1 MDMRAGRVAGRRRQ
15 STTNRP
21 VSRDRSTGLLV
32 SVLDDH
38 DTVALLHAMGYDA
51 AQIRAGV
58 EEVEATHEERFD
70 REPVDWHQRLLQRGF
85 NPQNPVDSLLAI
97 ARSADTRAYQALEFS
112 GVRVASLRKALVEH
126 ARRSPITPGDDS
138 ERRRRASPVGAGRR
152 HDGAD
157 PDAAAPRRTRRGR
170 ADAVSKSA
178 PARDVDAAP
187 RRRRQQS
194 QARSEAA
201 LAAHDLLVP
210 VEVDGLAPIHG
221 RDTELGNLG
230 DALMRAA
237 HRAPVLVGPHGSGRT
252 LVARHLAAV
261 VPSPVYVLD
270 ATEYGDEEQLR
281 ADLQQVADAHGV
293 AIFDDMDRI
302 ASETSPL
309 FLPALAHAW
318 AHASPRVLT
327 IVSHETKA
335 QLEAWMPGVLESL
348 DVIDM
353 GRTSPGDHAQ
363 ALELAAPGVLSR
375 HDLSLDP
382 DFHLSEL
389 SRMSEQFVTGLAMP
403 GRAIDVLDLA
413 CARVRRTGATEL
425 SRELCVQVICERTGL
440 PVARVSGAGDQD
452 ALELESELS
461 RSVVGHD
468 HALQTV
474 ADLIRRNR
482 AGFRSGRPIATALL
496 LGPSGVG
503 KTEIAKA
510 LAGALFHREDTLLR
524 LDMSEYSESH
534 AVARVVGAPPGYVGH
549 ECGGA
554 LTDPM
559 LKQPHRVV
567 LLDEMEKAHRDVH
580 QLLLQVFDEG
590 RLTDGRGRTVD
601 FRHAVVIMTSNL
613 GASVLDADTR
623 PPKDDVLALA
633 RAAFPVELWNR
644 IEAPLVLNPLSEA
657 EMRQVLVRLAAASS
671 AKLHADR
678 GIQYELSQAVVS
690 RLVRLAGKDAA
701 LGARPLRHLLTR
713 EVEGFLADG
722 ILRGK
727 IRAGHRV
734 SVALERGRMRLD
746 LMPPARSPAAP

>member
-1 MDMRAGRVAGRRRQ
+1 MVA
-15 STTNRP
+15 
-21 VSRDRSTGLLV
+21 
-32 SVLDDH
+32 VLEDV
-38 DTVALLHAMGYDA
+38 DTVELLEAMGYDPA
-51 AQIRAGV
+51 RLRAGV
-58 EEVEATHEERFD
+58 EEVEVTHDARFD

-85 NPQNPVDSLLAI
+85 NQQSPVDALLAI

-126 ARRSPITPGDDS
+126 ARRSPGSPSENGDRGRRSSGRPLRDHPPHTRADRLSRDPS
-138 ERRRRASPVGAGRR
+138 ERRRARRDRDEASE
-152 HDGAD
+152 
-157 PDAAAPRRTRRGR
+157 R
-170 ADAVSKSA
+170 ADSEHDERAV
-178 PARDVDAAP
+178 P
-187 RRRRQQS
+187 RRRSQQRLS
-194 QARSEAA
+194 SRSTENTS
-201 LAAHDLLVP
+201 AHDVLLP
-210 VEVDGLAPIHG
+210 VDVDDLPPLYG
-221 RDTELGNLG
+221 REQELGNLG

-237 HRAPVLVGPHGSGRT
+237 HRAPVLVGAHGSGRS
-252 LVARHLAAV
+252 LVARHLAAAI
-261 VPSPVYVLD
+261 PSPVFILD

-281 ADLQQVADAHGV
+281 ADLSKIAEQQGV
-293 AIFDDMDRI
+293 VVFDDMDRI
-302 ASETSPL
+302 PSEAAPP

-327 IVSHETKA
+327 IVSHETKT
-335 QLEAWMPGVLESL
+335 QLEAWMPGVLETL
-348 DVIDM
+348 DIIDM
-353 GRTSPGDHAQ
+353 ADTSSSDHIRAI
-363 ALELAAPGVLSR
+363 ELAAPGVLRR
-375 HDLSLDP
+375 HDLELAP
-382 DFHLSEL
+382 NLHLSDL

-403 GRAIDVLDLA
+403 GRAIDILDLA
-413 CARVRRTGATEL
+413 CARVRRTAATAL
-425 SRELCVQVICERTGL
+425 TREVCVEVICERTGL
-440 PVARVSGAGDQD
+440 PPARVSGAGDQD
-452 ALELESELS
+452 ALELETELA

-468 HALQTV
+468 HALHTV

-482 AGFRSGRPIATALL
+482 AGFRTGRPIATALL

-510 LAGALFHREDTLLR
+510 LAGALFHRADTLLR

-601 FRHAVVIMTSNL
+601 FRHSVIIMTSNL
-613 GASVLDADTR
+613 GANLLDETSR
-623 PPKDDVLALA
+623 PPTEAVLASA

-644 IEAPLVLNPLSEA
+644 IEAPLVLHPLSEP

-671 AKLHADR
+671 AKLHSDR
-678 GIQYELSQAVVS
+678 GIQYELSGPVIN

-713 EVEGFLADG
+713 EVESFLADG

-727 IRAGHRV
+727 IRPGHRV
-734 SVALERGRMRLD
+734 RVSLERGRMRLD
-746 LMPPARSPAAP
+746 LIPANHPPTIG

>member
-1 MDMRAGRVAGRRRQ
+1 MDMRAGRAAGRRRQ
-15 STTNRP
+15 STTNRAA
-21 VSRDRSTGLLV
+21 SRDRSTGLLV
-32 SVLDDH
+32 SVLDDD
-38 DTVALLHAMGYDA
+38 DTAGLLDAMGYDA
-51 AQIRAGV
+51 ASIRAGI
-58 EEVEATHEERFD
+58 EEVEVTHEERFD

-85 NPQNPVDSLLAI
+85 NLQHPVDSLLAI

-112 GVRVASLRKALVEH
+112 GVRVATLRKALVEH
-126 ARRSPITPGDDS
+126 ARRSPAAPGDDS
-138 ERRRRASPVGAGRR
+138 DWRRRTSQAAKRTRDVGDASERRRGRR
-152 HDGAD
+152 ERL
-157 PDAAAPRRTRRGR
+157 DARAKTEVGREENAVARTRRHEVSTEKSG
-170 ADAVSKSA
+170 AYPTAYDALLPV
-178 PARDVDAAP
+178 DVDALGP
-187 RRRRQQS
+187 
-194 QARSEAA
+194 
-201 LAAHDLLVP
+201 LY
-210 VEVDGLAPIHG
+210 G
-221 RDTELGNLG
+221 RTTELGNLG
-230 DALMRAA
+230 DALMRSA
-237 HRAPVLVGPHGSGRT
+237 HRAPVLVGSHGSGRS

-261 VPSPVYVLD
+261 VPCPVFVLD

-281 ADLQQVADAHGV
+281 ADLKEVADANGV
-293 AIFDDMDRI
+293 AIFDDMDRV
-302 ASETSPL
+302 ASEASPA

-318 AHASPRVLT
+318 AHASPCVLT

-335 QLEAWMPGVLESL
+335 QLEAWMPGVLETL
-348 DVIDM
+348 DIIDM
-353 GRTSPGDHAQ
+353 GDTSANDHAQ

-375 HDLSLDP
+375 HELVVDT
-382 DFHLSEL
+382 DFRVSEL

-403 GRAIDVLDLA
+403 GRAIDILDLA
-413 CARVRRTGATEL
+413 CARARRTGAKIL

-452 ALELESELS
+452 ALELETQLA

-474 ADLIRRNR
+474 ANLIRRNR

-510 LAGALFHREDTLLR
+510 LAGALFHREDSLLR

-554 LTDPM
+554 LTEPM

-601 FRHAVVIMTSNL
+601 FRHSVIIMTSNL
-613 GASVLDADTR
+613 GAEIVDSKML
-623 PPKDDVLALA
+623 PPEDEVLALA
-633 RAAFPVELWNR
+633 RAAFPIELWNR
-644 IEAPLVLNPLSEA
+644 IEAPLVLNPLSED
-657 EMRQVLVRLAAASS
+657 EMRLVLVRLAAASS

-678 GIQYELSQAVVS
+678 GIQYELATPIVN

-734 SVALERGRMRLD
+734 RVSLDRGRMCLD
-746 LMPPARSPAAP
+746 LIPPNRPPTTL